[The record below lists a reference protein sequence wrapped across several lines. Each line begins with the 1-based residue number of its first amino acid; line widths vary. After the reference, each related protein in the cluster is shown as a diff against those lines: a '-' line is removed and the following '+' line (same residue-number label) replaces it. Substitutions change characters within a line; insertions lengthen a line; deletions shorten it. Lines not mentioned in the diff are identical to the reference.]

1 MSDYSHSD
9 KYCSDSTNI
18 EDKSCS
24 VYTTHT
30 TLHNKQYNTQ
40 HTPQHTTETRKPIQ
54 IRMRNS
60 VHEAVSRYCG
70 NDLTLGEFYEKA
82 AILYMQ
88 VNPKEYVYLSPLYL
102 DARDKS
108 MDNRVQDMICV
119 DKFEKFVEKL
129 KQLNGALRINHKEEL
144 LKLVKESQKVNF
156 KSDRLT
162 SLREE
167 AMSYFEQ

>member
-1 MSDYSHSD
+1 
-9 KYCSDSTNI
+9 
-18 EDKSCS
+18 
-24 VYTTHT
+24 
-30 TLHNKQYNTQ
+30 
-40 HTPQHTTETRKPIQ
+40 
-54 IRMRNS
+54 MRNS

-102 DARDKS
+102 DTRDKS